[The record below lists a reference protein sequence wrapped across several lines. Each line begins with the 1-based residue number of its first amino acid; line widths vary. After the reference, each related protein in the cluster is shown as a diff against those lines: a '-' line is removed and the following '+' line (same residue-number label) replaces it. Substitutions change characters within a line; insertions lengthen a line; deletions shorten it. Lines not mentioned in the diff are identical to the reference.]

1 MVAVWILIA
10 EIACVFLWHCSYRG
24 IPKVIPQKR
33 GGAVVAPR
41 AETASSFLAVRGC
54 DFPGRAA
61 LHVSGEQASPYV

>member
-41 AETASSFLAVRGC
+41 AETRVVKKL
-54 DFPGRAA
+54 GRWTN
-61 LHVSGEQASPYV
+61 L